1 VPLGAAA
8 GSREQHAAEGPDDE
22 GEGIAVCV
30 EAVEKGRKQVKGR
43 GDPAGADALSGQSH
57 RFASGAFGPPGAERL
72 VVQLLQ
78 LSGRKLADAI
88 GEEAKLPCRLA

>member
-1 VPLGAAA
+1 VPLGVAA

-22 GEGIAVCV
+22 GEGIAVGV
-30 EAVEKGRKQVKGR
+30 ETVERGREHVEGP

-57 RFASGAFGPPGAERL
+57 RFASGAFGAPGAKRL
-72 VVQLLQ
+72 IVQFLQ
-78 LSGRKLADAI
+78 FSGRQVADAI